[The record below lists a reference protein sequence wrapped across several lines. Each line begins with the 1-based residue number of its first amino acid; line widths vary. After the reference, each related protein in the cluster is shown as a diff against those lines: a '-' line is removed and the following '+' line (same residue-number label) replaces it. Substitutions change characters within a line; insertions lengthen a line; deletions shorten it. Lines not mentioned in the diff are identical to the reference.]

1 MSDTTFGFEQTLAQL
16 RSLGFGNDSR
26 FYGRVLLPREL
37 QESKEL
43 RESLGVRWKTIDFFA
58 DVVGDHLIVTRL
70 KWMPSLDESGNALLK
85 EDGSSQFK
93 LVPGENYQDGYEIL
107 RHWNKWGGVYFYPNQ
122 GGRFNR
128 DITACPTAFFES
140 DEGTFEQQWAA
151 INDFSTATGVLP
163 SCVVRTRKSLHV
175 YYRFPESEWTV
186 EGWTE
191 DIQRP
196 LCLAMRSDPA
206 IQNTAR
212 LMRLAGFNH
221 VKWLVSEQRLDF
233 VQVSL
238 EICQPERQYARE
250 QLRVAIASVL
260 PQQYSHE
267 RFKFWVFLNSPSHKD
282 LGIELDPEIARSC
295 PEAELEGTS
304 RRWRQFI
311 KLSRDK
317 TSGKDVNPQDA
328 FTCDVKKLPRTYN
341 HNVNGDAAPFEGDT
355 NTILW
360 ARYLYG
366 YDPQGRGDWI
376 TAQDPFIPESDRALH
391 SIDSL
396 HIHKVTG
403 AIKSHRGSDPK
414 DVYERMK
421 AIAEEGV
428 YKELTQMT
436 AKPWKE
442 VDTPNLDLE
451 GLKLERGAIYIVKS
465 AKGTGKTNALVPLIP
480 TFTNVYSIF
489 SRVAL
494 GREECNRIKL
504 DWKDDLK
511 TFTGS
516 LKVGFCADS
525 AFTFSP
531 GLLRNNG
538 LLLLD
543 EADQVFEHCFGETCN
558 KHGKR
563 PLILASLK
571 AHLDAAIAGNG
582 MALFMSADITDKEI
596 AYIQQLAPAGC
607 PVRLILNH
615 YQPDLGDVYFYESNT
630 PDAVIESLIKDLEAG
645 EPRFVIDDMRTGVRG
660 CQSIAEYVRQVH
672 PEWASEIVEINS
684 DTSGDP
690 AIIDYLRN
698 INTAS
703 MTTRLL
709 CCSPSV
715 VSGVSIEN
723 GHFTEVYAFLNGVM
737 TVSHA
742 SQAIARVRGAEAINV
757 WAAEEGLI
765 YAGDRSLFP
774 EQIKGYYKRNYESNC
789 KHLLAFS
796 VQYDALKDE
805 WDSPHFALY
814 CKYAAYRNLCMEG
827 LRSRLKQR
835 LEDEG
840 YEILSVAAG
849 QSEVVKAGLQTAWTN
864 LEISHAHAVAAAN
877 VLTEVQLDSLE
888 NTSLTPQQK
897 LDVEKTYLLKSF
909 GQELVDN
916 MTFEHPSGERLTGF
930 AAMVI
935 KDKRGEYRKQLESF
949 YLLTSDA
956 GVAISKD
963 MKAEQRQLAHGQ
975 GRFAGDVRWHTRQRK
990 AREFLGLQNFLNPT
1004 TWYGPVDFADL
1015 AERAKKHVGRVKD
1028 ALGFAVGKMSP
1039 GQIFGELMSQLG
1051 LDLDKKDAPRLTQT
1065 GKRYKLRQI
1074 SPGSW
1079 HYAQLYVSYRNSL
1092 NQDLETQP
1100 EDVAQPVTPSEV
1112 ADVVGKKVI
1121 HKLDHPSGN
1130 YSSEVGGGGDPGLDL
1145 TGQGIE
1151 VVQTPSFSPSDFEE
1165 KTNVITDKSQ
1175 AVSPA
1180 TDAPKNKTNISRAA
1194 AAGVGLVMPGNIVE
1208 CLGRAG
1214 KWTVKYCTGVVAKIT
1229 DRYGD
1234 ELVVSAKDLRLA
1246 ARAA

>member
-1 MSDTTFGFEQTLAQL
+1 MSGTTLGFDQTLAQL
-16 RSLGFGNDSR
+16 RSLGFGDGSR

-58 DVVGDHLIVTRL
+58 DIVGDRLTTTRL
-70 KWMPSLDESGNALLK
+70 KWTPALDESGNPLLK
-85 EDGSSQFK
+85 EDGSSQFE
-93 LVPGENYQDGYEIL
+93 LVPGEVFNDGYEVL
-107 RHWNKWGGVYFYPNQ
+107 RHWNRWGGVYFYPNA

-128 DITACPTAFFES
+128 DIAACSTAFFES
-140 DEGTFEQQWAA
+140 DETSFDTQWTAV
-151 INDFSTATGVLP
+151 NDFSTATGVLP

-221 VKWLVSEQRLDF
+221 VKWIASENRLDF
-233 VQVSL
+233 VPVSL

-250 QLRVAIASVL
+250 QLREAIASVL

-267 RFKFWVFLNSPSHKD
+267 RFKLWVFLNSPAHKD
-282 LGIELDPEIARSC
+282 LNLAIDPEIARSC
-295 PEAELEGTS
+295 PETELEELS

-317 TSGKDVNPQDA
+317 ANGKTVDPQSA
-328 FTCDVKKLPRTYN
+328 FSCDLKNLPRT
-341 HNVNGDAAPFEGDT
+341 APPTAYEDEVFEGDH
-355 NTILW
+355 NTIIW
-360 ARYLYG
+360 ARYCYG
-366 YDPQGRGDWI
+366 YNPIGRGDWI
-376 TAQDPFIPESDRALH
+376 TCQDPTIAESERHLH

-396 HIHKVTG
+396 HVHKITG
-403 AIKSHRGSDPK
+403 ALKPHRGNDPR
-414 DVYERMK
+414 DVYQRMK

-428 YKELTQMT
+428 YKESTQMT

-494 GREECNRIKL
+494 GREECNRINL

-543 EADQVFEHCFGETCN
+543 ECDQVFEHCFGETCN
-558 KHGKR
+558 KNGKR

-582 MALFMSADITDKEI
+582 MALFMSADVTDKEI

-672 PEWASEIVEINS
+672 PEWASEIVEINA
-684 DTSGDP
+684 DTSSDP
-690 AIIDYLRN
+690 EIIEYLRN

-703 MTTRLL
+703 TTTKLL

-864 LEISHAHAVAAAN
+864 LEISHAHAVADAN
-877 VLTEVQLDSLE
+877 ILTECQLESLE
-888 NTSLTPQQK
+888 NTTLTPEQK

-909 GQELVDN
+909 GQELIDD
-916 MTFEHPSGERLTGF
+916 MTFEHKSGEVLTGF
-930 AAMVI
+930 AGMVL
-935 KDKRGEYRKQLESF
+935 KDKRGEYRKQLEAF
-949 YLLTSDA
+949 YLLTTDA

-963 MKAEQRQLAHGQ
+963 MKAEQRQLAHGH
-975 GRFAGDVRWHTRQRK
+975 GRFAGDVRWTTRARK
-990 AREFLGLQNFLNPT
+990 AREFLGLQNFLDPES
-1004 TWYGPVDFADL
+1004 WFGPIDFADL
-1015 AERAKKHVGRVKD
+1015 AEKAKKHMGRLKD
-1028 ALGFAVGKMSP
+1028 ALGFSVAKMSG
-1039 GQIFGELMSQLG
+1039 GQVFAELMGQLG
-1051 LDLDKKDAPRLTQT
+1051 LDFVKKDAPRLTQT
-1065 GKRYKLRQI
+1065 GRRYKLRQI
-1074 SPGSW
+1074 SAESW
-1079 HYAQLYVSYRNSL
+1079 HNAQLYVSYRDSL

-1112 ADVVGKKVI
+1112 SDVVVKKVR

-1130 YSSEVGGGGDPGLDL
+1130 YSSEVGGGGDPGLDH
-1145 TGQGIE
+1145 TGQVLA
-1151 VVQTPSFSPSDFEE
+1151 VVQLPSFLPDDFEE
-1165 KTNVITDKSQ
+1165 KTTVIPDV
-1175 AVSPA
+1175 AVPVHPA
-1180 TDAPKNKTNISRAA
+1180 TDAQKPSTNVPRDT
-1194 AAGVGLVMPGNIVE
+1194 AGIGLVMPGTLVE
-1208 CLGRAG
+1208 CLGRIG
-1214 KWTVKYCTGVVAKIT
+1214 RWTVKYCTGVIAKIA

-1234 ELVVSAKDLRLA
+1234 ELIVSTKDLRLA